1 MKSFK
6 LTMFIIALII
16 LIGSLVFLEDIM
28 NLIPDE
34 KVRTVIIII
43 IFTIVVLFML
53 FLTYSEAKKKL
64 YTTSKFIILNDL
76 ITIVLLIFL
85 AYFYFKKQ
93 DANDINELIG
103 LNMLMRKIQIIFY
116 VTLFIR
122 PILTIERFK
131 KQIDKIN

>member
-43 IFTIVVLFML
+43 IFTVVVLFML

-76 ITIVLLIFL
+76 IAIVLLIFL

-122 PILTIERFK
+122 PILTIGRFK
-131 KQIDKIN
+131 KQMD

>member
-43 IFTIVVLFML
+43 IFTVVVLFML

-85 AYFYFKKQ
+85 AYFHFKKQ
-93 DANDINELIG
+93 DANDINEIIG

-131 KQIDKIN
+131 KQID